1 MNNLDLIGGNGILGS
16 SIKKVAHNL
25 SIKDWGISSK
35 SLGYFD
41 LMNENSWFELLESN
55 PKNIIF
61 LSWPGLPNY
70 LEDFHVSDNLTMSKK
85 FLKLLFEK
93 KINKIV
99 IAGTCYEYGLLEG
112 ELSESTKT
120 APITKYGIAKDSL
133 RNFVELEAN
142 KYKFDWCWL
151 RVFYPYSKQNK
162 KTLYSSLIEA
172 IKNKDEYFS
181 LGSGKQIRDFV
192 PLEEISRQLL
202 EITFNK
208 KAYGIFNGGSGIPQS
223 IKEFAYS
230 VVKTEKSNIKLNF
243 GIYKDREYES
253 NSYWANMDK
262 YRNLLVNNPSERF
275 YK

>member
-1 MNNLDLIGGNGILGS
+1 MNHLVLIGGNGILGS
-16 SIKKVAHNL
+16 SIKKVANNL
-25 SIKDWGISSK
+25 SITDWGIISK
-35 SLGYFD
+35 SLGHFD
-41 LMNENSWFELLESN
+41 LMNENSWYDLLESN

-70 LEDFHVSDNLTMSKK
+70 LEEFHVLDNLNMSKK
-85 FLKLLFEK
+85 FLKLLFK
-93 KINKIV
+93 KNINKIV

-112 ELSESTKT
+112 KLSESTKT

-133 RNFVELEAN
+133 RSFIELEAK

-151 RVFYPYSKQNK
+151 RIFYPYSKQNK

-172 IKNKDEYFS
+172 IKNKDENFP
-181 LGSGKQIRDFV
+181 LGSGKQVRDFV
-192 PLEEISRQLL
+192 PLEDISRQLL
-202 EITFNK
+202 EITFNN
-208 KAYGIFNGGSGIPQS
+208 KAHGIYNGGSGIPQS
-223 IKEFAYS
+223 IKEFALS
-230 VVKTEKSNIKLNF
+230 IVHKEKSNIKLKF

-262 YRNLLVNNPSERF
+262 YRNLLVHYPSKRF